1 MTARK
6 TILASPELEKAD
18 ILALKSLSTGTANE
32 DQQKRAL
39 EVILRKICQISDEPY
54 RDNDRDTIFALGKAR
69 VAREIMTIIN
79 TNLGTKKP

>member
-6 TILASPELEKAD
+6 SILSVPELDKAD
-18 ILALKSLSTGTANE
+18 ILALKALSACNANE

-39 EVILRKICQISDEPY
+39 DVILRKICQISDEPY
-54 RDNDRDTIFALGKAR
+54 RDNERDTTFALGKAR

-79 TNLGTKKP
+79 TPLGTKK